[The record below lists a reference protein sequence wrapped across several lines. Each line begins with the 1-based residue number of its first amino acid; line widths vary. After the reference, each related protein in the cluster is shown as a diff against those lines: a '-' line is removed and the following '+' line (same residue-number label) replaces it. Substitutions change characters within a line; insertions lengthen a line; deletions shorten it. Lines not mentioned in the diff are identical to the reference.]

1 MKSAWS
7 RAATFASLA
16 GLGCLAAT
24 FASCATSSGT
34 AMLEEDASSAVP
46 DAGGGEDVVPGPSD
60 ASCDASDSD
69 CTTELV
75 SCDEVDWCLVPTS
88 LSALYTLTSV
98 WGSASNDVWAA
109 GSGGTILHWDG
120 DTWTETRSG
129 LQNTFLGIWG
139 SGQGDIWAVSSTE
152 VVLHGT
158 QLQDGGV
165 VWENRPTS
173 ITGFTSVPLRAV
185 WGSSADH
192 VRIGGRSFGL
202 FDPTSGNQICNQ
214 LVLTTHPDG
223 GTTWRPILGEQT
235 ITSIWGSSA
244 SDVWITA
251 DENNRASERGKTLHG
266 TTSGAANDGGAYE
279 DSLAWQEVDSQ
290 ATVTL
295 ESLWGSSASDVW
307 AVGAL
312 GTIRHITSSD
322 SRWQEVASPTTET
335 LRAIWG
341 SGPNDIWAV
350 GDSGTILHYDGTS
363 FKLSSAQLPLGKK
376 PNLRGIW
383 GSGPDDVWI
392 VGDVV
397 LRFTGKKAGK
407 R

>member
-1 MKSAWS
+1 MKRAWS

-24 FASCATSSGT
+24 FASCATSSDT
-34 AMLEEDASSAVP
+34 AAPEEDASSPVP
-46 DAGGGEDVVPGPSD
+46 DAGGGEDVVPAPSD
-60 ASCDASDSD
+60 AGCDASDPD

-88 LSALYTLTSV
+88 VSVFHTLTSV
-98 WGSASNDVWAA
+98 WGSAKDDVWAV

-120 DTWTETRSG
+120 NTWTETPSG

-139 SGQGDIWAVSSTE
+139 SGRNDVWVVSSTE

-158 QLQDGGV
+158 RLQDGGA

-173 ITGFTSVPLRAV
+173 VSGFTSVPLGAV

-192 VRIGGRSFGL
+192 VRIGGRSFNV
-202 FDPTSGNQICNQ
+202 FEPPFANHVCNQ
-214 LVLTTHPDG
+214 VVLTADPDG
-223 GTTWRPILGEQT
+223 GTAWRPILGEHA
-235 ITSIWGSSA
+235 ITGIWGSSA
-244 SDVWITA
+244 SDIWITA
-251 DENNRASERGKTLHG
+251 DKNGQAGWERGKTLHG
-266 TTSGAANDGGAYE
+266 TPSGAGNDGGAF
-279 DSLAWQEVDSQ
+279 DDTLAWQEVDSQ
-290 ATVTL
+290 STVTL

-307 AVGAL
+307 AVGVL

-322 SRWQEVASPTTET
+322 SRWQEVASPTSET

-341 SGPNDIWAV
+341 SSANDIWAV
-350 GDSGTILHYDGTS
+350 GDSGTIVHYDGTS
-363 FKLSSAQLPLGKK
+363 FRLSSAQLPLGKK
-376 PNLRGIW
+376 PNFRGIW

-397 LRFTGKKAGK
+397 LHFTGTKAGK
-407 R
+407 